1 MPTKYSIVVFVSNR
15 NERDVI
21 VELIKQKY
29 GQYIKYIGLDE
40 VSFLN
45 GKNITFRH
53 ERANRHNPNH
63 YWEYTAEDYMEFVYS
78 DGGGN

>member
-1 MPTKYSIVVFVSNR
+1 MPTKYSIVVFVSSR
-15 NERDVI
+15 NERDVM

-29 GQYIKYIGLDE
+29 GQYIKHIGLDE

-63 YWEYTAEDYMEFVYS
+63 YWEYTVEDYLEELK
-78 DGGGN
+78 DD